1 MSVQIPNV
9 SPVMPINEGFPGN
22 LQLGDINE
30 HVISLKNDLNSISV
44 NYPDIPRIQTVNQ
57 VFDESM
63 QEAVRNFQRIFHL
76 PDTGI
81 VDKATWYEIK
91 RIAEAVRRLASSSA
105 EVIIPI
111 EIYQESVPEP
121 GSSEVFPTVQ
131 LAQYFL
137 NVLSV
142 YYDAITA
149 VDINGILDSQ
159 TQYSIQQFQKIMRLP
174 VTGQLDEE
182 TWNLMYSYILGILET
197 LPPSAIALPAL
208 LYPGE
213 PLAEGDDGP
222 NVFIIQLFLSYISSI
237 ILRIPPVNTTGYF
250 DEQMTVAI
258 MEFQRLNNLNPTG
271 IIDEETWNTIV
282 DVYRQLRFSSY
293 RPIGQYPGT
302 LIGE

>member
-30 HVISLKNDLNSISV
+30 HIVSIKNDLNSISV

-57 VFDESM
+57 VFDESL

-76 PDTGI
+76 PETGV

-121 GSSEVFPTVQ
+121 GSAEVFPTVQ

-142 YYDAITA
+142 YYDAIMA

-174 VTGQLDEE
+174 VTGQLDED

-213 PLAEGDDGP
+213 PLKEGDDGP

-250 DEQMTVAI
+250 DEKMTVAI
-258 MEFQRLNNLNPTG
+258 MEFQRLNNLSPTG
-271 IIDEETWNTIV
+271 IINEETWNTIV